1 MKIIIT
7 ESQYRILQESDKIKR
22 IVNTMLND
30 DELSIDEIMTY
41 TGLDER
47 EIIELLGGWD
57 KMIEKAYQLMD
68 RTFDTMDY
76 NFSGG
81 YDFRFRINWVE
92 DYEED
97 TTTLVD
103 CPVESDGKV
112 TLMDNMETHYLKD
125 LEEDYDLWW
134 EVEGEI
140 RNLIY
145 DILRKE
151 VTKKTGIMVDINN
164 CWIEE

>member
-7 ESQYRILQESDKIKR
+7 ESQYKILQESDRIKKL
-22 IVNTMLND
+22 VNSMIND
-30 DELSIDEIMTY
+30 DEFSIDEIATY
-41 TGLDER
+41 TGIDER
-47 EIIELLGGWD
+47 EIFELLGGWD

-68 RTFDTMDY
+68 RTFDTNDY

-81 YDFRFRINWVE
+81 YDFRFKVQGHS

-97 TTTLVD
+97 MTTLVD
-103 CPVESDGKV
+103 CPVDSDGKV

-145 DILRKE
+145 DILHKE
-151 VTKKTGIMVDINN
+151 VIKKTGIRVDINN